1 MDPAEAKIQAEAL
14 VRVAETLVAKAQ
26 EEAQSIVRDGQQRVA
41 GIVSDADALRHAA
54 EQEASSLR
62 QTAERLLTEAREQAD
77 EILAEA
83 RAAREQAVTNAR
95 SDLDTVI
102 APPIEADPQY
112 AVQEA
117 SEVADRILRVARSE
131 AEARSRAIT
140 EEARRKA
147 ELVERDA
154 RARAEAV
161 DKEHRELLRTMQQR
175 ELSAKAR
182 VRELDTE
189 IARLERLLARA
200 NDEAERKGLDTD
212 PSADPVEPREVT
224 ASGIVFPP
232 TVTAPPSQVPAAS
245 VTHTS
250 ERPPSPG
257 IGRPIDRV
265 PAPVQPIRREDLEA
279 DRGRRGIRRRA

>member
-14 VRVAETLVAKAQ
+14 VRVAETLVSKAQ
-26 EEAQSIVRDGQQRVA
+26 EEAQSIVRDGQRRVA
-41 GIVSDADALRHAA
+41 GIVSDADALRNAA
-54 EQEASSLR
+54 EQEAASVR
-62 QTAERLLTEAREQAD
+62 QTAERILAEARAQAD

-83 RAAREQAVTNAR
+83 QAAREQAITNAK
-95 SDLDTVI
+95 SEIDTAAATAPVI
-102 APPIEADPQY
+102 KADPQY
-112 AVQEA
+112 AIQEA

-140 EEARRKA
+140 EDARRKA

-161 DKEHRELLRTMQQR
+161 DKEHRETLRTMQQR

-200 NDEAERKGLDTD
+200 VDEAERKGLDTD
-212 PSADPVEPREVT
+212 PSADPIEPREVT

-232 TVTAPPSQVPAAS
+232 TDAAPTPKAPARPETHTDERPAAS
-245 VTHTS
+245 LEPS
-250 ERPPSPG
+250 RPVEHVS
-257 IGRPIDRV
+257 
-265 PAPVQPIRREDLEA
+265 APVRREDLEA
-279 DRGRRGIRRRA
+279 DRGLRGIRRRA